1 VSSLN
6 EKPSAEQSSRLTQ
19 RWIASSTSKEALM
32 TQKSN
37 MKLNGFVELGSN
49 RLKKTRL

>member
-1 VSSLN
+1 
-6 EKPSAEQSSRLTQ
+6 
-19 RWIASSTSKEALM
+19 M

-49 RLKKTRL
+49 RLKKDPLVGSTEGML